1 MLLNRNNILSLVKH
15 SQVSQGE
22 DIIEVDYRRMKRP
35 GQKIDVDN
43 MTSSLTLLNETPLTQ
58 GLPGQ
63 SFMVPLYDDEERE
76 RMIEKEKYEKAMREK
91 VKLEGVV
98 KKLNAELSL
107 LTQMKTKE
115 EQTRLVQE
123 SGVPQVNYEKYIL

>member
-1 MLLNRNNILSLVKH
+1 MLLNRNDILSLVKH

-76 RMIEKEKYEKAMREK
+76 RMIEKEKYEKAMQEK